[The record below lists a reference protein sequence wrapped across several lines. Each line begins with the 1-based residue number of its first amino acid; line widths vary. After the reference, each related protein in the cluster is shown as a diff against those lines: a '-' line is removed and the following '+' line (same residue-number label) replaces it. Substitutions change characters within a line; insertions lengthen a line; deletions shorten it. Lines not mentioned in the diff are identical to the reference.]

1 VCTVYN
7 KIQEVKYLNNPYFKQ
22 NIRKQFRFDLA
33 TVAVLEAVS
42 EKKGY
47 SHSDCVREAI
57 SSLANT
63 VLTPEEIDAAVMNA
77 VESKMKRVKETD

>member
-1 VCTVYN
+1 M
-7 KIQEVKYLNNPYFKQ
+7 NNPYFKQ

-33 TVAVLEAVS
+33 TIAILEAVS

-47 SHSDCVREAI
+47 SQSDCVREAI

-63 VLTPEEIDAAVMNA
+63 VLTQEEIDVAVMKA
-77 VESKMKRVKETD
+77 VELKMKSIKETD